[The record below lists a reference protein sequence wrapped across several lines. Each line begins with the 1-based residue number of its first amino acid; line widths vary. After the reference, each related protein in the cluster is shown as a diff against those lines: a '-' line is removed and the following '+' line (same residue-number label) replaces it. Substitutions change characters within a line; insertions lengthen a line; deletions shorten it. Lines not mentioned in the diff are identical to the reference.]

1 MGIKIE
7 EKPKGRAGPPAR
19 SDRAKIPTRS
29 RRGRNR
35 GRLSYR
41 PSGLRYSERN
51 PEGFHDLYQSST
63 PLTEEQLQQVADG
76 ELSSILVN
84 NDTLRKLIKQKYD
97 LKQDQEGAIR
107 SLYKMIPTNVRL
119 LMENLAGA
127 DDVITAADFT
137 EDELVEMLVMARR
150 QQDRNK
156 LNESD
161 IREIISDPQASA
173 KTVEEGKAMLASF
186 EDTRAKTSVNPYR
199 PGLVDAG
206 FLDSAYKS
214 FADPEYTV
222 ATSLGKFNV
231 FDRPESPTT
240 TIIDEY
246 NFNKQER
253 NRKTDFISVLKNS
266 IASPELAGEY
276 LANFL
281 GTEDR
286 QVMIE
291 LPKRVGMQSGGTV
304 DDTRLGNY
312 LTPEEYQTRF
322 VDFYD
327 MPGIKVEKAPDPADP
342 DPDPPATRP
351 NILEAVE
358 SDSETN
364 IFSGINMKTGQPAFK
379 LGKVDYNEYI
389 KNFDKNAETAG
400 KKGEDKSL
408 SGFGDWVAKNLKT
421 PEMAIGTPVGMA
433 MGNPALGGFMLA
445 MGAMNRKK
453 QYENATKIAAS
464 GGTGG
469 SMFTINNQTIS
480 RAPGSRIYSGTLGDL
495 TQEQVGRVDAINMGF
510 IPGTMVESED
520 DDPTKSGYVQ
530 TGKSGLVSIDGAIM
544 DAYGNIHSA
553 AGPQRATA
561 SQAEALR
568 EKLYVEYM
576 TEAGYTINKETLAA
590 DALAMKQ
597 ALNAAARG
605 GIGPLTTVRR
615 QDAGAYNTN
624 LSGSQQFIK
633 NYLAERHAKKAKDE
647 GDGPTPPVRDS
658 AFDPNPIGDL
668 GFDDDEGG
676 RYDSDDDGGSSAGT
690 SYSLS
695 DIGSDQGNVSAPSD
709 FDSYSSTGFEG
720 YDDEFYSRGGRV
732 GMQEGGVAAQPPAG
746 FVERPP
752 SQVSEAATVAD
763 DKPMSVPEGTF
774 VINAAAVEFA
784 GEDDIK
790 KMILDAYTKAR
801 QQGTFDVDRPL
812 YEKAVDV
819 AVSRGEVIVPP
830 ALAKIIGY
838 DRLEKIN
845 NRGKKETSKRI
856 KENGKGRKGA
866 AGGGFLD
873 GKKFAEGGEAKDN
886 PALAYEDK
894 IVRDEVSRKMK
905 DMLADFAKKTGGEQ
919 VYTESFEEGSID
931 QEFFQRFARMNDMAE
946 LKGDYATGGYDVNAP
961 TTPTLFNL
969 FALAEELAHVDWYDN
984 PEKFQRKN
992 PHPRGTQAYNI
1003 FEDESDLL
1011 EEIRAKQIAFDT
1023 VGGLFPKDQKF
1034 AQYTLDRYKQAFRH
1048 YLDVEK
1054 ASPEII
1060 AEMTAKYGLDDVMD
1074 VDYPM
1079 GQDSVYHYELTKK
1092 RMFRSAEG
1100 DEYDLI
1106 N

>member
-19 SDRAKIPTRS
+19 SDRAEIPTRS
-29 RRGRNR
+29 KRGGKRGRNR
-35 GRLSYR
+35 GR

-51 PEGFHDLYQSST
+51 PEGFYDLNQSST
-63 PLTEEQLQQVADG
+63 PLTEEELQQVADG
-76 ELSSILVN
+76 ELSSVLVN
-84 NDTLRKLIKQKYD
+84 NDTLRKLIKQKYN
-97 LKQDQEGAIR
+97 LRQDQEGAIR
-107 SLYKMIPTNVRL
+107 SLYKMIPTNLRL
-119 LMENLAGA
+119 LMENLVGA

-156 LNESD
+156 FDEES
-161 IREIISDPQASA
+161 IQEIVNDPRASA

-186 EDTRAKTSVNPYR
+186 EDTRGKTSINPYR

-240 TIIDEY
+240 TIVDEY

-342 DPDPPATRP
+342 DPDPPVTRP

-389 KNFDKNAETAG
+389 KNFDKNTETAG

-445 MGAMNRKK
+445 AGAMNRKK

-469 SMFTINNQTIS
+469 SMFKINNQTIS
-480 RAPGSRIYSGTLGDL
+480 RAPGSRIYSGTLGGL
-495 TQEQVGRVDAINMGF
+495 TQEQVGRVEAINMGF
-510 IPGTMVESED
+510 IPGTMDENPSGREDESGSYN
-520 DDPTKSGYVQ
+520 K

-553 AGPQRATA
+553 AGPQMATA

-568 EKLYVEYM
+568 EKLYVEAM
-576 TEAGYTINKETLAA
+576 TAAGYTINKETLAA

-605 GIGPLTTVRR
+605 GIGPFTTVRR
-615 QDAGAYNTN
+615 QDAGVYSTN

-633 NYLAERHAKKAKDE
+633 DYLEERHGKKKAAPTTS
-647 GDGPTPPVRDS
+647 GGPAP
-658 AFDPNPIGDL
+658 DPRQG
-668 GFDDDEGG
+668 GGEGG
-676 RYDSDDDGGSSAGT
+676 IPQSTPSGDSDSDGGSDASQSAGLSRDNESDGGYSPGGTGGGRSDYQGGYSGFT
-690 SYSLS
+690 SQGPTDGYGG
-695 DIGSDQGNVSAPSD
+695 GSMGGRAM
-709 FDSYSSTGFEG
+709 
-720 YDDEFYSRGGRV
+720 GGRV
-732 GMQEGGVAAQPPAG
+732 GMQAGGVAAQPPAG

-873 GKKFAEGGEAKDN
+873 GKKFAEGGEADYEDRIIADEVRRKMQELLGELPDDITVTFDAHRDN
-886 PALAYEDK
+886 PKFKERVQKEADAMGMLPLAGHYYSNPET
-894 IVRDEVSRKMK
+894 
-905 DMLADFAKKTGGEQ
+905 KTISVPQ
-919 VYTESFEEGSID
+919 
-931 QEFFQRFARMNDMAE
+931 
-946 LKGDYATGGYDVNAP
+946 
-961 TTPTLFNL
+961 TPTLFNL
-969 FALAEELAHVDWYDN
+969 YVMAEEIAHQDYLSKRQENPYKGFSGFVDEN
-984 PEKFQRKN
+984 NRKFGSSRDAFDHYEAFEREQRYLEEMRAKSI
-992 PHPRGTQAYNI
+992 AY
-1003 FEDESDLL
+1003 ETVKDLL
-1011 EEIRAKQIAFDT
+1011 PKGKKTAEYFRQGYEEDFARYIYDT
-1023 VGGLFPKDQKF
+1023 APELVRKGIYDKYQELQK
-1034 AQYTLDRYKQAFRH
+1034 Y
-1048 YLDVEK
+1048 V
-1054 ASPEII
+1054 
-1060 AEMTAKYGLDDVMD
+1060 DDKGRFV
-1074 VDYPM
+1074 
-1079 GQDSVYHYELTKK
+1079 SHKK
-1092 RMFRSAEG
+1092 K
-1100 DEYDLI
+1100 
-1106 N
+1106 

>member
-173 KTVEEGKAMLASF
+173 KTVEQGKAMLASF

-231 FDRPESPTT
+231 FDRPKSPTT

-253 NRKTDFISVLKNS
+253 NRRTDFISVLKNS

-281 GTEDR
+281 GTGDR

-342 DPDPPATRP
+342 DPDPPVTSRRP

-364 IFSGINMKTGQPAFK
+364 IFSGISMKTGQPAFK
-379 LGKVDYNEYI
+379 LGRVDYNEYI
-389 KNFDKNAETAG
+389 KNFDKNTETAG

-453 QYENATKIAAS
+453 QYENATKIAAT

-469 SMFTINNQTIS
+469 SMFKINNQTIS

-495 TQEQVGRVDAINMGF
+495 TQEQVGRVEAINMGF
-510 IPGTMVESED
+510 IPGTMDENPSGREDESGSYN
-520 DDPTKSGYVQ
+520 K

-553 AGPQRATA
+553 AGPQMATA

-597 ALNAAARG
+597 ALNAAAKG

-624 LSGSQQFIK
+624 LTGSQQFIK
-633 NYLAERHAKKAKDE
+633 NYLEERHGKKKAAPTTS
-647 GDGPTPPVRDS
+647 GGPAP
-658 AFDPNPIGDL
+658 DPRQG
-668 GFDDDEGG
+668 GGEGG
-676 RYDSDDDGGSSAGT
+676 IPQSTPSGDSDGDGGSSGGT

-720 YDDEFYSRGGRV
+720 YDDEFYSMGGRV

-856 KENGKGRKGA
+856 KENGKGRRSA
-866 AGGGFLD
+866 ARGGFL
-873 GKKFAEGGEAKDN
+873 N
-886 PALAYEDK
+886 
-894 IVRDEVSRKMK
+894 
-905 DMLADFAKKTGGEQ
+905 
-919 VYTESFEEGSID
+919 
-931 QEFFQRFARMNDMAE
+931 
-946 LKGDYATGGYDVNAP
+946 
-961 TTPTLFNL
+961 
-969 FALAEELAHVDWYDN
+969 
-984 PEKFQRKN
+984 
-992 PHPRGTQAYNI
+992 
-1003 FEDESDLL
+1003 
-1011 EEIRAKQIAFDT
+1011 
-1023 VGGLFPKDQKF
+1023 
-1034 AQYTLDRYKQAFRH
+1034 
-1048 YLDVEK
+1048 
-1054 ASPEII
+1054 
-1060 AEMTAKYGLDDVMD
+1060 
-1074 VDYPM
+1074 
-1079 GQDSVYHYELTKK
+1079 
-1092 RMFRSAEG
+1092 
-1100 DEYDLI
+1100 
-1106 N
+1106 

>member
-1 MGIKIE
+1 MGINIE

-84 NDTLRKLIKQKYD
+84 NDTLRKLVKQKYD

-119 LMENLAGA
+119 LMENLTGA

-342 DPDPPATRP
+342 DPDPPVTRP

-389 KNFDKNAETAG
+389 KNFDKNTETAG

-445 MGAMNRKK
+445 AGAMNRKK

-469 SMFTINNQTIS
+469 SMFKINNQTIS
-480 RAPGSRIYSGTLGDL
+480 RAPGSRIYSGTLGNL

-510 IPGTMVESED
+510 IPGTMDENLSGREDESG
-520 DDPTKSGYVQ
+520 SYNR
-530 TGKSGLVSIDGAIM
+530 TGKSGLVSVDGAIM

-553 AGPQRATA
+553 AGPQMATA
-561 SQAEALR
+561 GQAKALR
-568 EKLYVEYM
+568 EKLYVEAM
-576 TEAGYTINKETLAA
+576 TAAGYTINQETLAA

-647 GDGPTPPVRDS
+647 GDGSPPPVKDS

-676 RYDSDDDGGSSAGT
+676 MYDSDDDGGRDEGAAAAAASRKSDRGGGEARGGPRGAAQERREQERREAGPRDG
-690 SYSLS
+690 Y
-695 DIGSDQGNVSAPSD
+695 GG
-709 FDSYSSTGFEG
+709 GFMG
-720 YDDEFYSRGGRV
+720 GRAMGGRV
-732 GMQEGGVAAQPPAG
+732 GMQEGGVAAQPPTG

-873 GKKFAEGGEAKDN
+873 GN
-886 PALAYEDK
+886 
-894 IVRDEVSRKMK
+894 
-905 DMLADFAKKTGGEQ
+905 
-919 VYTESFEEGSID
+919 
-931 QEFFQRFARMNDMAE
+931 
-946 LKGDYATGGYDVNAP
+946 
-961 TTPTLFNL
+961 
-969 FALAEELAHVDWYDN
+969 
-984 PEKFQRKN
+984 
-992 PHPRGTQAYNI
+992 
-1003 FEDESDLL
+1003 
-1011 EEIRAKQIAFDT
+1011 
-1023 VGGLFPKDQKF
+1023 
-1034 AQYTLDRYKQAFRH
+1034 
-1048 YLDVEK
+1048 
-1054 ASPEII
+1054 
-1060 AEMTAKYGLDDVMD
+1060 
-1074 VDYPM
+1074 
-1079 GQDSVYHYELTKK
+1079 
-1092 RMFRSAEG
+1092 
-1100 DEYDLI
+1100 
-1106 N
+1106 